1 MALISNN
8 YENIDLDLIS
18 ADRDKK
24 FYKSISNELK
34 DNDDEW
40 KNFETEETKVKLI
53 LSKIIM
59 DQLLNEIVEIL
70 EHVNYSRKN
79 PAKYQNKSI
88 YACEDI
94 PRLSFQNT
102 TENNPFDDKSDND
115 INI

>member
-1 MALISNN
+1 
-8 YENIDLDLIS
+8 
-18 ADRDKK
+18 
-24 FYKSISNELK
+24 
-34 DNDDEW
+34 
-40 KNFETEETKVKLI
+40 
-53 LSKIIM
+53 M

-102 TENNPFDDKSDND
+102 TENNDDADND
-115 INI
+115 NINQ